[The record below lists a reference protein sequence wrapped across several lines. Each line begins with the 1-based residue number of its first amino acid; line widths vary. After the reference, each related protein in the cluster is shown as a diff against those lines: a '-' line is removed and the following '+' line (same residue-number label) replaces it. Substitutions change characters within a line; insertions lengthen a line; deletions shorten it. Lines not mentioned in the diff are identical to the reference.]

1 MDHIAS
7 TNGYLTREQSD
18 KQCYSAIAITGL
30 GKVHFRKLGRPEWE
44 AFWPLLPPAAD
55 DWPAI
60 TPIEGEG
67 AEREASVAANR
78 ASAAARRQAE
88 FNWLRAQ
95 PDDEQALYQA
105 RRNDIAFRTIAACAL
120 APTYT
125 VAQARAL
132 GDWADVLYLAIMTFS
147 GLYKEPTPAPPPA
160 ADAPAAVEATADAA

>member
-1 MDHIAS
+1 MAINPNGS

-18 KQCYSAIAITGL
+18 GKCYSSIDITGL
-30 GKVHFRKLGRPEWE
+30 GPIHFRKLGRPEWE

-55 DWPAI
+55 AWP
-60 TPIEGEG
+60 TIEGEG
-67 AEREASVAANR
+67 EARA

-95 PDDEQALYQA
+95 PDDEQARYQA

-120 APTYT
+120 FPTYT

-147 GLYKEPTPAPPPA
+147 GLYKEPVPEA
-160 ADAPAAVEATADAA
+160 APAAEVEAPAVVAQ